1 MMMMVM
7 MVLMTMSWSMGMTM
21 VGIVMKRQL
30 AYGRRKINWAPILKL
45 DVRPPFPRI
54 TMLKV
59 TGVKVQISGQ
69 ARGTHIPQHCMLGER
84 GQTGIVLA

>member
-1 MMMMVM
+1 MMAM
-7 MVLMTMSWSMGMTM
+7 MVLMMMAWSMARTM
-21 VGIVMKRQL
+21 VGIIMKWQL
-30 AYGRRKINWAPILKL
+30 SYGRRKINWAPILKSNI
-45 DVRPPFPRI
+45 RPPFPRI

-84 GQTGIVLA
+84 GETSIVWA